1 VSTIAKRVDII
12 PAKRQ
17 AMILEWLRER
27 GATSIHEL
35 AASIGASLS
44 TIRRDLDHLTQV
56 GALERTFGGAVLT
69 STPPATW
76 EMEPAVV
83 LQIALPQKRAIGAAA
98 AERINPRDSV
108 IFDSSSTVLEAAR
121 VVVNRALQLTVVTN
135 GLDIAQLCATVPGVR
150 VMVPGGTVRA
160 GFPSLVG
167 DPGKEFLGTINADIC
182 IMGTHAITGHR
193 LTEVSLEH
201 AAMKR
206 AMIQASRR
214 RILVADSSKFQP
226 AALCT
231 TCELSVFDE
240 FITDSGVS
248 EEQLAALR
256 ALNVKVTVVT
266 VERGI
271 AET

>member
-1 VSTIAKRVDII
+1 MNATAKRVDII

-17 AMILEWLRER
+17 AMILEWLRDR

-35 AASIGASLS
+35 AEAIGASLS

-56 GALERTFGGAVLT
+56 GALERTFGGAVLA

-98 AERINPRDSV
+98 AERITARDSV

-121 VVVNRALQLTVVTN
+121 VAVNRALPLTVVTN
-135 GLDIAQLCATVPGVR
+135 GLDIAQLCATVPAMQ

-160 GFPSLVG
+160 GFPSLIG
-167 DPGKEFLGTINADIC
+167 EPGREFLGTINADIC
-182 IMGTHAITGHR
+182 FMGTHAITGNR

-201 AAMKR
+201 SAMKR

-214 RILVADSSKFQP
+214 RILLADSSKFAP

-231 TCELSVFDE
+231 TCELSAFDE

-248 EEQLAALR
+248 GEQLAGLQAM
-256 ALNVKVTVVT
+256 NVKVTVVP

-271 AET
+271 GA